1 MAFRGGEAWFVID
14 TVCCV
19 VTASRHGYYHL
30 ITINHKS
37 YACLHPITLRLLN
50 DNDSEVAI
58 ANSSPLSTGIR
69 FTDGVEIPI
78 P

>member
-1 MAFRGGEAWFVID
+1 MLAMVID
-14 TVCCV
+14 
-19 VTASRHGYYHL
+19 L

-37 YACLHPITLRLLN
+37 YACVPACLRAITLRLLN

-58 ANSSPLSTGIR
+58 VNSSPLSTGIR